1 MMAGLFK
8 NMAEIIKSLLKIAVV
23 SALVSSTTVAAAV
36 TFELKSSYTTTAD
49 DVVLG
54 DLVKN
59 IALPAEYAKI
69 PLGLAPFKKNE
80 RVIEAAFI
88 KESLIRQNKTAY
100 LPHEKGSVTVRNLT
114 KVLTA
119 AEQEKIITALIDT
132 LMKNESYKLEL
143 KNKLKDVVYPVR
155 DKIEITLLDKER
167 VRKSGNQLFQIE
179 IKLNNRIFTKIS
191 INSFVR
197 LYRKVLVST
206 EKSLP
211 NDLLDRSNFQVQEK
225 EVTGF
230 ENELVGSY
238 DELAGFKAARLIP
251 PGSILRKS
259 LLKPIPIIKRGEIV
273 SLTAKDDR
281 VEVSLPAT
289 AIFDCQNGQ
298 IVKFKINATAAVVSA
313 EVTGPGRVLL
323 RR

>member
-1 MMAGLFK
+1 MANLPK
-8 NMAEIIKSLLKIAVV
+8 NIAGIIKSLLIVV
-23 SALVSSTTVAAAV
+23 LVPAFSTQVEAAV
-36 TFELKSSYTTTAD
+36 TFEFKSSYTTTSD
-49 DVVLG
+49 EIFLG

-59 IALPAEYAKI
+59 ITLPAEYAQI

-88 KESLIRQNKTAY
+88 RESLIRQQKTAY
-100 LPHEKGSVTVRNLT
+100 LPTEKGSVTVRNIT
-114 KVLTA
+114 RVLTA
-119 AEQEKIITALIDT
+119 AEQEKMITAVIDT
-132 LMKNESYKLEL
+132 LMRDESYKLEL
-143 KNKLKDVVYPVR
+143 KNKLKDVVYPTR
-155 DKIEITLLDKER
+155 DKIEITLLDKDR

-179 IKLNNRIFTKIS
+179 IKLNERIFTKIS
-191 INSFVR
+191 VNSFIR

-211 NDLLDRSNFQVQEK
+211 NDMLDADGFQLQEK

-230 ENELVGSY
+230 ENELVKSY
-238 DELAGFKAARLIP
+238 EELAGYKAARLIP

-281 VEVSLPAT
+281 VEISLPAT
-289 AIFDCQNGQ
+289 ALFDCQNGQ